1 MKRMNWMK
9 KGALLLL
16 TASLMS
22 CGGKFF
28 GGEDEVAISDVAAYV
43 DNMTGATII
52 TITFTD
58 EEKAPLV
65 FTIPQG
71 VAGRDGVS
79 ISEVT
84 STVSEDGK
92 SVTLHI
98 VFSDTNY
105 PPVDIQI
112 PIIEGKGIS
121 DIQVGENEQG
131 DVTMDIH
138 YTDGTSTGPIPIPSG
153 KDGKD
158 GNGIDHIEATAPDH
172 DGVITVTVYFTNGTS
187 ESFEIQNGKDGSS
200 ISSLSVNK
208 EKSTGKD
215 YVIEVK
221 LTDGSIVTLRL
232 EKPQA
237 TIWFAGLGEPKES
250 NTKGAKA
257 GDFYLDKL
265 SGNVYQYNGTT
276 WEFVF
281 CMKSSGSASEAVH
294 HMVTFDA
301 GDGYALVEEKQV
313 KYWYMEVKEGQTVD
327 LSSIE
332 IPTLEGYV
340 FDGWFTDP
348 TNVNSGQFTDM
359 TIVTKKLNLKAKY
372 HPVA

>member
-1 MKRMNWMK
+1 M
-9 KGALLLL
+9 
-16 TASLMS
+16 
-22 CGGKFF
+22 
-28 GGEDEVAISDVAAYV
+28 AISDVAAYV

-121 DIQVGENEQG
+121 DLQVGENEQG

-153 KDGKD
+153 KDG
-158 GNGIDHIEATAPDH
+158 NGIDHIEATAPDH
-172 DGVITVTVYFTNGTS
+172 NGVITVTVYFTDGTF
-187 ESFEIQNGKDGSS
+187 ESFEIQNGKDGIS

-208 EKSTGKD
+208 EKSIGKD

-221 LTDGSIVTLRL
+221 STDGSTVTLRL

-237 TIWFAGLGEPKES
+237 TIWFAGLGEPKAS
-250 NTKGAKA
+250 NTSGAKA

-276 WEFVF
+276 WEFIL
-281 CMKSSGSASEAVH
+281 CMKSSASVSDAVYH
-294 HMVTFDA
+294 KVVFDA
-301 GDGYALVEEKQV
+301 GEGYALVGGNQIKN
-313 KYWYMEVKEGQTVD
+313 WYMDVKEGQTVD

-359 TIVTKKLNLKAKY
+359 TIVTKDLNLKAKY
-372 HPVA
+372 HPKA